1 MASVYTTPSVLTGLF
16 KEIYGDSQISLLPD
30 NAKLQKLI
38 PFVSRDKELGNKYH
52 QNVIVAYEHGFSYAS
67 ADAGAFALNDHI
79 GMQTQDAQVQ
89 GSQMLLRSALSY
101 DAAARASNGKKA
113 FAKATSMIVENMVE
127 SVAKRLEVAMVYG
140 QCSNGLGNGDTGAI
154 VGDSVTGSVTL
165 TVDAAQWAPGIWQGM
180 EGSKVACK
188 VSTSFYGPFKID
200 SVDFDDRKIVL
211 KAATET
217 KGQDAGTGLIANI
230 DSESD
235 VKIFYFGSVQLS
247 DGVSREMKGL
257 ENIITTS
264 GSLFNINN
272 STYGLWKGNVATVTG
287 QLTIGKILQAL
298 GKPISKGLDE
308 DVVCLVN
315 PETWSDLATDLAA
328 LRHFDQSYDPKK
340 GENGVESLVYRSQ
353 NGKIDIVSHPCVKR
367 GEAFVIPPKRFKR
380 IGAIDVTFK
389 TPGREEEIF
398 FNLPDNAGF
407 ELRAY
412 TDQALFPESPAKCL
426 KITGIVNSIDAA

>member
-79 GMQTQDAQVQ
+79 GMQTQDAQIQ

-127 SVAKRLEVAMVYG
+127 SVAKRLEVALVYG
-140 QCSNGLGNGDTGAI
+140 QCSTGLATAASAAKSGTK
-154 VGDSVTGSVTL
+154 STL
-165 TVDAAQWAPGIWQGM
+165 TVTAASWAPGIWQGM
-180 EGSKVACK
+180 EGSKVSVK
-188 VSTSFYGPFKID
+188 VGASFYGPFKID
-200 SVDFDDRKIVL
+200 SVNFDTRQIVL
-211 KAATET
+211 DEATET
-217 KGQDAGTGLIANI
+217 KGQDAGTGDI
-230 DSESD
+230 DDIDGEAT
-235 VKIFYFGSVQLS
+235 VNLFYFGSVKLS
-247 DGVSREMKGL
+247 DGSSREMKGL
-257 ENIITTS
+257 ESIIVTS
-264 GSLFNINN
+264 GTLFNINN
-272 STYGLWKGNVATVTG
+272 NNYGLWKGNVATVTG

-353 NGKIDIVSHPCVKR
+353 NGKIDIVSHSCVKR

-412 TDQALFPESPAKCL
+412 TDQALFPESVAKLL
-426 KITGIVNSIDAA
+426 KITGIVNSIDAV